1 MMLMATGR
9 LDNFL
14 QFIGALFVFLLVLL
28 VTWVVTRWIGNYQK
42 VQMKNQ
48 NMQVVE
54 TMRISNGKYIQIV
67 KVAEEFLVIS
77 ITKEHVELLTK
88 LDEKSVSDIHLP
100 DEERQGTFQESF
112 QEIRRRMKKGKK

>member
-1 MMLMATGR
+1 
-9 LDNFL
+9 
-14 QFIGALFVFLLVLL
+14 
-28 VTWVVTRWIGNYQK
+28 
-42 VQMKNQ
+42 MKNQ

-88 LDEKSVSDIHLP
+88 LDEKSISDIHLP
-100 DEERQGTFQESF
+100 DEEGQGTFQESF
-112 QEIRRRMKKGKK
+112 QEILRRMKKGKK